1 MPPNKLLLVRVF
13 YYSNKEE
20 MITTPTRKCLIY
32 LVIREMQIKTV
43 IRYFFTL
50 PRNNIKMET
59 KKCW

>member
-1 MPPNKLLLVRVF
+1 MLLVRVF

-20 MITTPTRKCLIY
+20 MITTPTRKYLIY

-43 IRYFFTL
+43 IRYFVTL
-50 PRNNIKMET
+50 PRNSIKMET